1 MNELLETIINSLK
14 ELIGSGVKILPGLL
28 TALILILLTRYAA
41 QFIRQLATQVGKRTV
56 RSKSL
61 QLLLSKTCY
70 ITVWVVG
77 VLIACVAAFPG
88 LRLGDIIATL
98 GLGSVAIGFAFQD
111 IFKNFLAGILL
122 LLQEPFRIQ
131 DQVIIGDY
139 EGTVERID
147 IRTTKIRTYTGEQVL
162 LPNATV
168 FTSAV
173 QVRTAFNSRRTD
185 LAVGVDYNTVQQ
197 LSSSYQTNPTA
208 VQSAMSIV
216 GNYTRSALRKKR
228 STQGEQQAQQMIN
241 QFGGTQPSTQA
252 VQMLFSAPQIQQIV
266 QEVGSKTG
274 INSQTVQRM
283 LPLLVPLVLNFLK
296 TGTNS
301 QNPLGSNS
309 VLSGFL
315 DADGDGDVDIADAMQ
330 MATRYLNR

>member
-1 MNELLETIINSLK
+1 MNELLETIINSSK

-61 QLLLSKTCY
+61 QFLLSKTCY

-185 LAVGVDYNTVQQ
+185 LAVGVDYNTPLSDAAEILQ
-197 LSSSYQTNPTA
+197 LT
-208 VQSAMSIV
+208 I
-216 GNYTRSALRKKR
+216 
-228 STQGEQQAQQMIN
+228 
-241 QFGGTQPSTQA
+241 
-252 VQMLFSAPQIQQIV
+252 
-266 QEVGSKTG
+266 QEVEGVLDNPNPEVDLVSFGDSSIDFIVRYWTLPQQKEVRQTQTKAIVEIKKAFDQAD
-274 INSQTVQRM
+274 INIPYPIRTLYFYDQEKFNDYLT
-283 LPLLVPLVLNFLK
+283 PA
-296 TGTNS
+296 
-301 QNPLGSNS
+301 SNS
-309 VLSGFL
+309 KNEKVHSGT
-315 DADGDGDVDIADAMQ
+315 A
-330 MATRYLNR
+330 

>member
-1 MNELLETIINSLK
+1 MNELLETIINSSK

-61 QLLLSKTCY
+61 QFLLSKTCY

-185 LAVGVDYNTVQQ
+185 LAVGVDYNTP
-197 LSSSYQTNPTA
+197 LSDAAEILQRT
-208 VQSAMSIV
+208 I
-216 GNYTRSALRKKR
+216 
-228 STQGEQQAQQMIN
+228 
-241 QFGGTQPSTQA
+241 
-252 VQMLFSAPQIQQIV
+252 
-266 QEVGSKTG
+266 QEVEGVLGNPNPEVDLVSFGDSSIDFIVRYWTLPQQKEVRQTQTKAIVAIKKAFDQAD
-274 INSQTVQRM
+274 INIPYPIRTLYFYDQEKFNDYLT
-283 LPLLVPLVLNFLK
+283 PA
-296 TGTNS
+296 
-301 QNPLGSNS
+301 SNS
-309 VLSGFL
+309 KNEKVHSGT
-315 DADGDGDVDIADAMQ
+315 A
-330 MATRYLNR
+330 

>member
-1 MNELLETIINSLK
+1 MNELLETIINSSK

-185 LAVGVDYNTVQQ
+185 LAVGVDYNTP
-197 LSSSYQTNPTA
+197 LSDAAEILQRT
-208 VQSAMSIV
+208 I
-216 GNYTRSALRKKR
+216 
-228 STQGEQQAQQMIN
+228 
-241 QFGGTQPSTQA
+241 
-252 VQMLFSAPQIQQIV
+252 
-266 QEVGSKTG
+266 QEVDGVLGNPNPEVDLVSFGDSSIDFIVRYWTLPQQKEVRQTQTKAIVAIKKAFDQAD
-274 INSQTVQRM
+274 INIPYPIRTLYFYDQEKFNDYLT
-283 LPLLVPLVLNFLK
+283 PA
-296 TGTNS
+296 
-301 QNPLGSNS
+301 SNS
-309 VLSGFL
+309 KNEKVHSGT
-315 DADGDGDVDIADAMQ
+315 A
-330 MATRYLNR
+330 